1 MSNYEPV
8 LLKHV
13 NDPRTRQIDRYI
25 ELGGYDAARKV
36 LAEKSPADVI
46 ETTKATGLRGRGGAG
61 FPTGLKWSFVPKNT
75 GKPTYLCCNADESE
89 PGTCKDRVIL
99 ERDPHQLIEGMI
111 IASYAVDC
119 HLAFIYIRGE
129 FTLGYRVVEAA
140 LEEARAKGF
149 LGRGIFGTGFDLE
162 IILHSGA
169 GAYICGEE
177 TGLLESLEGKRG
189 HPRQKPPFP
198 AVSGL
203 YGCPTVV
210 NNVETLANLPHIFNR
225 GVDWYKSIGSDE
237 KNTGPKLYCVSG
249 HVNKPAVIER
259 ELGVPLPELIY
270 DICGGVRNGNRLKGV
285 IPGGSSVP
293 ILTADEIDVRMDFD
307 SLAKKGTLLG
317 SAGCMVIDETA
328 CIVKLAWRTARF
340 YAEETC
346 GQCTQ
351 CREGTWW
358 MDQVL
363 HRIEHGHGK
372 MQDLDMILDMCS
384 NMKGVTICV
393 LSDACAMPVEAMIKK
408 FREEFEYHI
417 TEKRCMVHK
426 FTSPVAAE
434 SALR

>member
-1 MSNYEPV
+1 MSYELV
-8 LLKHV
+8 LFK
-13 NDPRTRQIDRYI
+13 NIQDPRLIEIDRYI
-25 ELGGYDAARKV
+25 ELGGYQAARKV
-36 LAEKSPADVI
+36 LHERTPQDVI
-46 ETTKATGLRGRGGAG
+46 DAVKASALRGRGGAG
-61 FPTGLKWSFVPKNT
+61 FPTGTKWSFVPKNT
-75 GKPTYLCCNADESE
+75 GKPVYLCCNADESE
-89 PGTCKDRVIL
+89 PGTCKDRVII
-99 ERDPHQLIEGMI
+99 ERDPHQLLEGMI
-111 IASYAVDC
+111 IAAYAVEC

-129 FTLGYRVVEAA
+129 FAYGYRV
-140 LEEARAKGF
+140 LEKAIAEARAKGF
-149 LGRGIFGTGFDLE
+149 LGTGIFGSTYDLD

-198 AVSGL
+198 AVQGL
-203 YGCPTVV
+203 YACPTVV

-225 GVDWYKSIGSDE
+225 GVEWFKSIGSDE

-249 HVNKPAVIER
+249 HVNKPAVVER

-270 DICGGVRNGNRLKGV
+270 DICGGIPNGRKLKGV

-293 ILTADEIDVRMDFD
+293 ILKADEIDVRMDFD
-307 SLAKKGTLLG
+307 SLAAKGTLLG
-317 SAGCMVIDETA
+317 SAGCIVLDETA
-328 CIVKLAWRTARF
+328 CIVRMAWRTARF

-358 MDQVL
+358 MEQVL
-363 HRIEHGHGK
+363 HRIEHGQGR
-372 MQDLDMILDMCS
+372 MADLQMILDMCS

-393 LSDACAMPVEAMIKK
+393 LSDACAMPVEAMIQK

-417 TEKRCMVHK
+417 TERRCLA
-426 FTSPVAAE
+426 S
-434 SALR
+434 